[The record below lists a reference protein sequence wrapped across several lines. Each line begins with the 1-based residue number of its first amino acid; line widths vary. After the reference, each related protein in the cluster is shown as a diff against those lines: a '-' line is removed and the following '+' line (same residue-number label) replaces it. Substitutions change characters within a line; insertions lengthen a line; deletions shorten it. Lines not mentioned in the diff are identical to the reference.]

1 MAFHH
6 PAVLLTTFDL
16 SSQVFTLLACTRR
29 VASKCVQQL
38 SRCTGNSNWN
48 HFSARLIVPP
58 KHHRHVWHLLI
69 ACHLTSLLLHF
80 CWNGYMSLWISLG
93 WCIQLDSVYLTFGPQ
108 PMKTGYDIDKTQRS
122 TQAVP
127 FSGVDLR
134 SSPGIMDPL
143 EIILS
148 HTPLFKNRTPF
159 IEKKSEKWRPS
170 VQLQA
175 LLWILSAPGA
185 FPNRQFF
192 RRDEKK
198 GRDDTCPLSTL
209 PWPDMRCTKA
219 SLYILSYKI
228 DYTINR
234 FMYTCI
240 HIIVYII
247 YYNDM
252 YAICI

>member
-58 KHHRHVWHLLI
+58 KIIGVYDTCCLLVIWQAYFSTSVGMATCHCESHQAVHSIGLCISHLWASTYEDWVWHRQNPTQTQCLFRESKVDHHQVSWI
-69 ACHLTSLLLHF
+69 HF
-80 CWNGYMSLWISLG
+80 
-93 WCIQLDSVYLTFGPQ
+93 P
-108 PMKTGYDIDKTQRS
+108 
-122 TQAVP
+122 
-127 FSGVDLR
+127 
-134 SSPGIMDPL
+134 
-143 EIILS
+143 IILS

-159 IEKKSEKWRPS
+159 IEKKSEKCDLWPS

-185 FPNRQFF
+185 AGHRHPPNLRPF

-198 GRDDTCPLSTL
+198 RKGLPRPLSTL

-219 SLYILSYKI
+219 MSRSLYYISYKI
-228 DYTINR
+228 DYNINR

-240 HIIVYII
+240 YYLYII
-247 YYNDM
+247 
-252 YAICI
+252 